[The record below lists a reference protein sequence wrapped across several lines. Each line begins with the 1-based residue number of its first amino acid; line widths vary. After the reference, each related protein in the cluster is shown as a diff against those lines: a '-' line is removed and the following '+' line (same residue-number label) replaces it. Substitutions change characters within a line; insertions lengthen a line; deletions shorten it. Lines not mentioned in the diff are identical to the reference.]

1 MAVYGNISWDV
12 SSTSP
17 TSISY
22 LLNNAVIK
30 DKDQIITGKVTF
42 EQDVSAWAVNGNY
55 QDIEQIRHIIMDAV
69 IDYGERIEIHGTKI
83 FEEDFVAD
91 NLMVNG
97 DLGIVNINDVNI
109 LEFNDSVVRQNRE
122 DRIVGPLTFL
132 ADVTIE
138 KLYVN
143 DASVNT
149 SVNAAVRSNEIMPDN
164 IFFEELEVRG
174 NVHLQNLDTIN
185 FDNFIKDRVTLKGD
199 HDISCDVKFN
209 GVVTVTG
216 K

>member
-1 MAVYGNISWDV
+1 MEVYENISWDIPL
-12 SSTSP
+12 TSP
-17 TSISY
+17 ASISH
-22 LLNNAVIK
+22 LLNNAVTK

-42 EQDVSAWAVNGNY
+42 EQNVSAWAVNGNY

-69 IDYGERIEIHGTKI
+69 IDSGERIEIHGTKV

-91 NLMVNG
+91 NLMVND

-109 LEFNDSVVRQNRE
+109 LEFNDSVVRQNSK

-132 ADVTIE
+132 ADITIE

-143 DASVNT
+143 DSNVNASVNT
-149 SVNAAVRSNEIMPDN
+149 AVRSNEIMPDN

-174 NVHLQNLDTIN
+174 DVYLQNLDGIN
-185 FDNFIKDRVTLKGD
+185 FDKFIKDRVTLKGD

-209 GVVTVTG
+209 GIVTVTG